1 VTLVAGP
8 TTLPTPANVERI
20 DVQSA
25 ADMAKAVL
33 DRVPSCD
40 VFIAVAAVADYAP
53 ESVSATKIKKTGA
66 PMTIIL
72 KPTVDI
78 LAAVAARKDAPYCVG
93 FAAESHDIAKHA
105 EEKRQRKKVPL
116 IVANRAQDAFGSDDN
131 EVVLFDDAG
140 EHPLPKMD
148 KLALARALVQE
159 IAQRLAK

>member
-1 VTLVAGP
+1 
-8 TTLPTPANVERI
+8 
-20 DVQSA
+20 
-25 ADMAKAVL
+25 
-33 DRVPSCD
+33 
-40 VFIAVAAVADYAP
+40 

-93 FAAESHDIAKHA
+93 FAAESHDTAKQA
-105 EEKRQRKKVPL
+105 EEKRQPKKGPL

-148 KLALARALVQE
+148 KLPPPPPRAPP
-159 IAQRLAK
+159 AHAPRR